1 MLYSIV
7 NGKDDGGFE
16 GLGFFGRHEGIS
28 HDDDGIADM
37 DEMCRCA
44 VDTDATGV
52 PFAGDDIGLDTGA
65 VGIIHYL
72 HAFSGKDICRFHK
85 GLIDSD
91 RADIIEI
98 GLRDLHPV
106 DFGFKNLQQHHL
118 II

>member
-7 NGKDDGGFE
+7 NGKDDGGLE
-16 GLGFFGRHEGIS
+16 GLGFFGRHEGIG
-28 HDDDGIADM
+28 HDDNGVTDI
-37 DEMCRCA
+37 DEVRRRA
-44 VDTDATGV
+44 VDTDTTGV
-52 PFAGDDIGLDTGA
+52 PFAGDDIGLNAGA

-72 HAFSGKDICRFHK
+72 YTFAGKDICRFHE